1 MKIRSARTWKRSTFE
16 FLSIFIAVISAFAL
30 NNWNDNRKDRN
41 AENKILIEIYNGLE
55 KDLDDIHQN
64 QFGHQVGLNAVNYFK
79 DLLAD
84 KPVHSDSI
92 KIQYFRLTRDFISI
106 QNTSGYETLK
116 SRGFELIENDSLRSN
131 IISLYE
137 YDYNSLRKLEEEYFE
152 SQFQENY
159 FKEINDAIAPSIEFN
174 EDMDMVGINTPLE
187 IDPKKEKVLLVYF
200 WKIESN
206 RKFILQFYSVVEKR
220 IEQLRAEI
228 KEEIEG

>member
-1 MKIRSARTWKRSTFE
+1 MKIRSSKTWKRSTFE

-41 AENKILIEIYNGLE
+41 AESKILVEIYNGLE

-64 QFGHQVGLNAVNYFK
+64 QYGHQVGLNAVNYFR
-79 DLLAD
+79 DLLAE
-84 KPVHSDSI
+84 KPVHEDSVMI
-92 KIQYFRLTRDFISI
+92 HYFRLTRDFISI

-137 YDYNSLRKLEEEYFE
+137 YDYNSLRKLEEEYYE

-159 FKEINDAIAPSIEFN
+159 FKEINHSISQHLVFN
-174 EDMDMVGINTPLE
+174 DDNDIVGINTPLDIAPE
-187 IDPKKEKVLLVYF
+187 KEKVLLV
-200 WKIESN
+200 
-206 RKFILQFYSVVEKR
+206 
-220 IEQLRAEI
+220 
-228 KEEIEG
+228 